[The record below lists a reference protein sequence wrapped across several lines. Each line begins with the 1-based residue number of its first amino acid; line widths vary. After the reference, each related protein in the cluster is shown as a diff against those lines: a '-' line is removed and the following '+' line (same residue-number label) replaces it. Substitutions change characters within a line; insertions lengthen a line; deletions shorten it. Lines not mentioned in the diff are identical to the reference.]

1 MSIVLD
7 DALYF
12 GCSYIEKGPYMLPF
26 PSSRAKYT
34 KVSVLPNINIKRC
47 GVLAVHQPFY
57 ISILYLYTLSR
68 CIGTQCGTGSKHNA
82 CAMDMIRDELR
93 SNNIE
98 IDRETLSFHIDA
110 CLREHEDIYGAFIN
124 QLDKD
129 NLPTNLPNSLCDI
142 YEEMCPNN
150 FGRLIAYLT
159 LVYQAADSC
168 EEEIIREV
176 AQRTVEDFKYIDLEK
191 YKVKRSI
198 PFKALLNQLLIRTV
212 FAYFA

>member
-1 MSIVLD
+1 
-7 DALYF
+7 
-12 GCSYIEKGPYMLPF
+12 
-26 PSSRAKYT
+26 
-34 KVSVLPNINIKRC
+34 
-47 GVLAVHQPFY
+47 
-57 ISILYLYTLSR
+57 
-68 CIGTQCGTGSKHNA
+68 
-82 CAMDMIRDELR
+82 MIWDEH
-93 SNNIE
+93 I
-98 IDRETLSFHIDA
+98 TLSFHIDA

-124 QLDKD
+124 RLDKD
-129 NLPTNLPNSLCDI
+129 NLPINLPNSLCDI

-191 YKVKRSI
+191 YKVVNPAI
-198 PFKALLNQLLIRTV
+198 HFKTLIGQLLLRAV

>member
-1 MSIVLD
+1 
-7 DALYF
+7 
-12 GCSYIEKGPYMLPF
+12 
-26 PSSRAKYT
+26 
-34 KVSVLPNINIKRC
+34 
-47 GVLAVHQPFY
+47 
-57 ISILYLYTLSR
+57 
-68 CIGTQCGTGSKHNA
+68 
-82 CAMDMIRDELR
+82 MDMIWDELR

-150 FGRLIAYLT
+150 FGRLIACLT
-159 LVYQAADSC
+159 LVYQVADSC

-191 YKVKRSI
+191 YKVKRFI
-198 PFKALLNQLLIRTV
+198 PFKALLDQLLIQTT
-212 FAYFA
+212 FAYFAI